1 MLFYIRWLKGIKMEF
16 YEKQLGSVSVDGKLL
31 RRGFTTGTAAAAAA
45 KGAYLL
51 LSTGEV
57 PDIVDVKLPS
67 GLILKIITDFCSY
80 DSNTNTAFC
89 SVKKYAG
96 DDIDV
101 TNQLEIVAKVSYS
114 NEAKIKLTAGEG
126 IGIITRNGLQLDI
139 NEPAINPKP
148 RELIFSQ
155 FENESENL
163 GLNIE
168 ISVPNGKEVA
178 KKTFNPRLGIVGGI
192 SILGTTGIVE
202 PMSEDAFKR
211 SLLEELKQKK
221 SEALCFTFGN
231 MGEKNLIARGVAEDK
246 ICICSN
252 FIGYML
258 REASSLGV
266 KKVLLSGHIGK
277 MVKLSGGIF
286 NTHSHIADAKN
297 EIIAANLALLG
308 APKVLIEKVMQCLT
322 AEESISAIRDY
333 GYNEVFDILAQ
344 KAAQKS
350 HAHTYNEILVETM
363 MFDLKGNLICES
375 NGANTLLEELI
386 R

>member
-266 KKVLLSGHIGK
+266 KKVLLSGHLGK

-308 APKVLIEKVMQCLT
+308 APKALIEKVMQCLT

>member
-231 MGEKNLIARGVAEDK
+231 MGEKNLIARGIAEDK

-266 KKVLLSGHIGK
+266 KKVLLSGHLGK

-308 APKVLIEKVMQCLT
+308 APKALIEKVMQCLT

-333 GYNEVFDILAQ
+333 GFNEVFDILAQ

>member
-1 MLFYIRWLKGIKMEF
+1 MEF

-114 NEAKIKLTAGEG
+114 NEAKIKLTAGDG

-266 KKVLLSGHIGK
+266 KKVLLSGHLGK

-308 APKVLIEKVMQCLT
+308 APKALIEKIMQCLT
-322 AEESISAIRDY
+322 AEESISSIREY

-344 KAAQKS
+344 KAAEKS

>member
-266 KKVLLSGHIGK
+266 KKVLLSGHLGK

-297 EIIAANLALLG
+297 EIIAANLALLD
-308 APKVLIEKVMQCLT
+308 APKALIEKVMQCLT
-322 AEESISAIRDY
+322 AEESISSIREY

-350 HAHTYNEILVETM
+350 HAHTHNEILVETM

>member
-266 KKVLLSGHIGK
+266 KKVLLSGHLGK

-297 EIIAANLALLG
+297 EIISANLALLG
-308 APKVLIEKVMQCLT
+308 APKGLIEKVMQCLT
-322 AEESISAIRDY
+322 AEESISAIREY

-344 KAAQKS
+344 KAAEKS

>member
-1 MLFYIRWLKGIKMEF
+1 MEF

-192 SILGTTGIVE
+192 SILGTTG
-202 PMSEDAFKR
+202 
-211 SLLEELKQKK
+211 LLEELKQKK

-266 KKVLLSGHIGK
+266 KKVLLSGHLGK

-308 APKVLIEKVMQCLT
+308 APKALIEKVMQCLT
-322 AEESISAIRDY
+322 AEESISAIREY

-344 KAAQKS
+344 KAAEKS

-375 NGANTLLEELI
+375 SGANTLLEELI

>member
-31 RRGFTTGTAAAAAA
+31 RRGFTTGTAATAAA

-266 KKVLLSGHIGK
+266 KKVLLSGHLGK

-297 EIIAANLALLG
+297 EIISANLALLG
-308 APKVLIEKVMQCLT
+308 APKELIEKVMQCLT
-322 AEESISAIRDY
+322 AEESISAIREY

-375 NGANTLLEELI
+375 SGANTLLEELI

>member
-1 MLFYIRWLKGIKMEF
+1 MEF

-57 PDIVDVKLPS
+57 PDIVDVKLQS
-67 GLILKIITDFCSY
+67 GLILKIITDTCNY

-114 NEAKIKLTAGEG
+114 NEAIIKLTAGEG
-126 IGIITRNGLQLDI
+126 IGIITRNGLQLGI

-266 KKVLLSGHIGK
+266 KKVLLSGHLGK

-308 APKVLIEKVMQCLT
+308 APKALIEKVMQCLT
-322 AEESISAIRDY
+322 AEESISSIREY